1 MSSLNTKV
9 QLQVA
14 SFDINSAADKG
25 TMYVPPGRW
34 SVVYIW
40 VLPLGTDTGGATIK
54 FDSAL
59 AGSAGSRGDGD
70 VGVITIPAS
79 DQQDNMI
86 YETPAN
92 SSGGIPVILEAGDK
106 VVVQVTAE
114 GGGSTN
120 AIAGMVLEEYPEQP
134 GNLTYM
140 VATSN

>member
-1 MSSLNTKV
+1 
-9 QLQVA
+9 
-14 SFDINSAADKG
+14 
-25 TMYVPPGRW
+25 
-34 SVVYIW
+34 
-40 VLPLGTDTGGATIK
+40 
-54 FDSAL
+54 AL

-86 YETPAN
+86 YETPAG
-92 SSGGIPVILEAGDK
+92 SSGGIPVILSAGSK

-114 GGGSTN
+114 GVSALN
-120 AIAGMVLEEYPEQP
+120 CIAGMTLEEYPEQP